1 MTHLKCE
8 VWTGCLEG
16 IEKVMG
22 GLIIGIPHVK
32 GLHPAQLPLVVK
44 DVHVHLVGCSSQLT
58 LIFMILYLYLS

>member
-44 DVHVHLVGCSSQLT
+44 DVHVHLVDCPSQLC
-58 LIFMILYLYLS
+58 FMTNPK